1 MQSARRCRTATVPCP
16 LRLNDYSCNAPMS
29 KSQLIVIEPDRD
41 PHVPTTEGRDLVCR
55 AVACGLDEL
64 AIAYLMNLEPLVL
77 RRHYRFELDHG
88 TDFYVARVGSA
99 LIDGALRGDVNAQ
112 RLFLMSRGR
121 WTLPTGEESRRAVD
135 KTKLAER
142 KQLMDAIVSR
152 IRPMQEATG
161 EKVGSKQRAGGK

>member
-1 MQSARRCRTATVPCP
+1 
-16 LRLNDYSCNAPMS
+16 MS
-29 KSQLIVIEPDRD
+29 KNQLIVIEPDRD
-41 PHVPTTEGRDLVCR
+41 PHEPTAESRDLVCR

-64 AIAYLMNLEPLVL
+64 AIAYLMNLQPLHL

-142 KQLMDAIVSR
+142 KQLMDAIVAR
-152 IRPMQEATG
+152 VRPMQEASS
-161 EKVGSKQRAGGK
+161 EKVGTKQRAGGK

>member
-1 MQSARRCRTATVPCP
+1 M
-16 LRLNDYSCNAPMS
+16 
-29 KSQLIVIEPDRD
+29 
-41 PHVPTTEGRDLVCR
+41 VCR
-55 AVACGLDEL
+55 AVACGLDEM
-64 AIAYLMNLEPLVL
+64 AIAFMLNLEPLML

-121 WTLPTGEESRRAVD
+121 WTLPTGEESKRAVD

-142 KQLMDAIVSR
+142 KQLMDAIVAHV
-152 IRPMQEATG
+152 RPASESSK
-161 EKVGSKQRAGGK
+161 ERVGAKTQRQGAGGK